1 LEKYEL
7 VILEER
13 VKKKRKGKKTKM
25 RKRKRKE
32 RGRREELP
40 VFVPATQC

>member
-1 LEKYEL
+1 
-7 VILEER
+7 
-13 VKKKRKGKKTKM
+13 M

-40 VFVPATQC
+40 VFVPATQCWNVSFWNRSSPELLFKLIWYT